1 MGALDMGM
9 APGLLPGRNTLSSG
23 SSAFSDIWTN
33 LPAETGANTKQILQ
47 KASDGEIDVL
57 FLLGADPLTDFPN
70 KALAEAA
77 LQKVETLVA
86 VDLFVTPSVYES
98 DVVLPA
104 TSFLEADGSH
114 TNVEG
119 RITPIRQKITPPGT
133 ARPDWMIAAEI
144 AYRLGHD
151 LEITAPE
158 DVWEEISS
166 RSSVHGDLNY

>member
-23 SSAFSDIWTN
+23 SSVFSDIWPN
-33 LPAETGANTKQILQ
+33 LPTESGANTKQILQ
-47 KASDGEIDVL
+47 KAADGNIDTL
-57 FLLGADPLTDFPN
+57 FLLGADPLTDFPD
-70 KALAEAA
+70 KALAKAA
-77 LQKVETLVA
+77 LERTNTIIS

-104 TSFLEADGSH
+104 ASFLEADGSH

-144 AYRLGHD
+144 SHRLGHD
-151 LEITAPE
+151 LGIDTPE
-158 DVWEEISS
+158 DIWEELGSCLR
-166 RSSVHGDLNY
+166 RSWRS